1 MKKKFNKPSSRD
13 KPSVIIYTVIIYS
26 VAHRLNVY
34 HREIV
39 QSIENWAISILWIT
53 ISRVYNGITQID
65 IYCIFSEE
73 RLDASFVWPGI
84 ETFTFNA
91 RLTIPYMETVR
102 TVLNMFHELGFIS
115 RFNLDLNTLV
125 QFSLTVKQGYRDSV
139 PYHNWWHA
147 FSVAHFF
154 YLICKNSISNLPDR
168 LTLESPTL
176 NAI

>member
-1 MKKKFNKPSSRD
+1 MFDLFLVLFQSLLYQKVQQAQKKILLTNELMLYHMKNLSAD
-13 KPSVIIYTVIIYS
+13 
-26 VAHRLNVY
+26 
-34 HREIV
+34 EIR
-39 QSIENWAISILWIT
+39 NLL
-53 ISRVYNGITQID
+53 
-65 IYCIFSEE
+65 SEE
-73 RLDASFVWPGI
+73 RLDASTMWPGI

-91 RLTIPYMETVR
+91 RLTIPYIETVR
-102 TVLNMFHELGFIS
+102 TVLNMFHELRFIS

-168 LTLESPTL
+168 LTLVLLHFLFTFP
-176 NAI
+176 